1 MTLVIIFGYVY
12 LIITAVMA
20 CNCLIECSCTMD
32 NNIVCH
38 VKCSACL
45 PVVFVEVIA
54 AIDTISSQW
63 ILLVQGCI
71 IHRKLR

>member
-20 CNCLIECSCTMD
+20 CNCLNECLCTMD
-32 NNIVCH
+32 NNIACH

-71 IHRKLR
+71 INRKLR